1 MRAAGA
7 LGRTWPDL
15 HDLGSTW
22 ATWEVLDDF
31 WLAQS
36 SKVPRSTIALTS
48 ATDQTSCIIRCSTSA
63 ILLLPAV
70 VHSRVCAHFRTKR
83 IFCFVRADSSSG
95 EVP

>member
-1 MRAAGA
+1 MRADGA

-36 SKVPRSTIALTS
+36 SKVHMRSHPVKRCKPLCVTVAHCTAAL
-48 ATDQTSCIIRCSTSA
+48 Q
-63 ILLLPAV
+63 V
-70 VHSRVCAHFRTKR
+70 MF
-83 IFCFVRADSSSG
+83 DSDMQCKYLAG
-95 EVP
+95 WQ